1 MVASLMHSFLLEI
14 FRMHLILPRLYFQSH
29 GMCGATPYFLHIVYD
44 ELTKIQVVATCIA
57 RCWRKS
63 ARNK

>member
-1 MVASLMHSFLLEI
+1 MHFFLLVI
-14 FRMHLILPRLYFQSH
+14 FHILLMLPRLYFQGH

-57 RCWRKS
+57 R
-63 ARNK
+63 

>member
-1 MVASLMHSFLLEI
+1 MHSFLRVI
-14 FRMHLILPRLYFQSH
+14 FHMHLILPRLYFQSH
-29 GMCGATPYFLHIVYD
+29 GMCGATPYFLHIVFD

-63 ARNK
+63 ATSK

>member
-1 MVASLMHSFLLEI
+1 MHFFLLVI
-14 FRMHLILPRLYFQSH
+14 FHILLMLPRLYFQGH